1 MKAQEKTKKKYKITV
16 TQHYWVKKE
25 SLNYVD
31 AENGDIA
38 MAQVEK
44 DYDDEVLSWDTCE
57 RRHEGVDWGIGE
69 IVDDDEGDR

>member
-16 TQHYWVKKE
+16 TKSYWVKKQ
-25 SLNYVD
+25 SFNYVD

-44 DYDDEVLSWDTCE
+44 DYEDEVLSWDTTE
-57 RRHEGVDWGIGE
+57 RKHEGADWTIGE